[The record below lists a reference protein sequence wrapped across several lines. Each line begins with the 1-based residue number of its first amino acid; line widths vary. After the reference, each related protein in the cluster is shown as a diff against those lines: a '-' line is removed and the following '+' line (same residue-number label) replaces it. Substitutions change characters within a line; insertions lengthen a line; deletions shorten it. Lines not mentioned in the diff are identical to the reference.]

1 MAKQKT
7 SLNFG
12 EFSVLIEFK
21 AVKYARIKISKNGE
35 IKSSVPKSFTLQD
48 CKDFIDKHTAWIEKT
63 LSKIQKNSLE
73 NDEIMLFGKIYKF
86 ELNDKFKNVEIT
98 QDMIFAK
105 NEDEIYKFANL
116 ELKKICNEFIAK
128 FLPFINRPIN
138 RIVFRKMETRWGSCN
153 HKKGYINL
161 SLNLVKKDFKFIEY
175 VVLHELTHLIY
186 PHHRSEFYEFIAKIM
201 PDFKERIKT
210 AKI

>member
-1 MAKQKT
+1 MAKQT
-7 SLNFG
+7 ASLEFAN
-12 EFSVLIEFK
+12 FSVLIEFK
-21 AVKYARIKISKNGE
+21 AVKYARIKISKNGD
-35 IKSSVPKSFTLQD
+35 IKSSVPKKFSLQD
-48 CKDFIDKHTAWIEKT
+48 CKDFIDKHTTWIEKT

-73 NDEIMLFGKIYKF
+73 NNEIMLFGKIYKF

-128 FLPFINRPIN
+128 FLPFINRPVN
-138 RIVFRKMETRWGSCN
+138 RVVFRKMETRWGSCN

-161 SLNLVKKDFKFIEY
+161 SLNLVKKDLKFIEY

-186 PHHRSEFYEFIAKIM
+186 PHHRNEFYEFIAKIM

>member
-1 MAKQKT
+1 MAKQT
-7 SLNFG
+7 ASLEFAN
-12 EFSVLIEFK
+12 FSVLIEFK
-21 AVKYARIKISKNGE
+21 AVKYARIKISKNGN
-35 IKSSVPKSFTLQD
+35 IKSSVPKNFTLQD

-73 NDEIMLFGKIYKF
+73 NDKIMLFGKIYKF

-105 NEDEIYKFANL
+105 NENEIYKFANL

-138 RIVFRKMETRWGSCN
+138 RVVFRKMETRWGSCN

-161 SLNLVKKDFKFIEY
+161 SLNLVKKDLKFIEY

-186 PHHRSEFYEFIAKIM
+186 PHHRNEFYAFIAKIM

>member
-1 MAKQKT
+1 MAKQT
-7 SLNFG
+7 ASLEFAN
-12 EFSVLIEFK
+12 FSVLIEFK

-35 IKSSVPKSFTLQD
+35 IKSSVPKKFSLQD

-73 NDEIMLFGKIYKF
+73 NNEIMLFGKIYKF

-105 NEDEIYKFANL
+105 NEDEIYKFTNL
-116 ELKKICNEFIAK
+116 ELKKICNKFITK
-128 FLPFINRPIN
+128 FLPFINRPVN
-138 RIVFRKMETRWGSCN
+138 RVVFRKMETRWGSCN

-161 SLNLVKKDFKFIEY
+161 SLNLVKKDLKFIEY

-201 PDFKERIKT
+201 PDFKKRIKQ
-210 AKI
+210 I

>member
-1 MAKQKT
+1 MAKQTT
-7 SLNFG
+7 SLKFAN
-12 EFSVLIEFK
+12 FSVLIEFK

-35 IKSSVPKSFTLQD
+35 IKSSVPKNFTLQD

-105 NEDEIYKFANL
+105 NEGEIYKFANL

-128 FLPFINRPIN
+128 FLPFINRPVN
-138 RIVFRKMETRWGSCN
+138 RVVFRKMETRWGSCN

-161 SLNLVKKDFKFIEY
+161 SLNLAKKDFKFIEY

-186 PHHRSEFYEFIAKIM
+186 PHHQSEFYEFIASIM
-201 PDFKERIKT
+201 PDFKERIKQ
-210 AKI
+210 I

>member
-1 MAKQKT
+1 MAKQT
-7 SLNFG
+7 ASLKFAN
-12 EFSVLIEFK
+12 FSVLIEFK

-35 IKSSVPKSFTLQD
+35 IKSSVPKKFSLQD

-98 QDMIFAK
+98 QNMIFAK
-105 NEDEIYKFANL
+105 NEGEIYKFANL

-128 FLPFINRPIN
+128 FSPLINRPIN
-138 RIVFRKMETRWGSCN
+138 RIVFRNMQTRWGSCN

-161 SLNLVKKDFKFIEY
+161 SLNLVKKDLKFIEY

-186 PHHRSEFYEFIAKIM
+186 PHHQSEFYAFIAKIM
-201 PDFKERIKT
+201 PDFKERVKT